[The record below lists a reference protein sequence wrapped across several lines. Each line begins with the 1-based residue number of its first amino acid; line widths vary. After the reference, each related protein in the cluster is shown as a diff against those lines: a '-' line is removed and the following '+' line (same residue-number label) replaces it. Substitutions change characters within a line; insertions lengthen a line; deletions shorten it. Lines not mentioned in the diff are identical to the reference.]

1 MLAVVVALAF
11 AIGGID
17 AFDKA
22 IQEQNS
28 WYQAQQK

>member
-11 AIGGID
+11 ILGGHD

-22 IQEQNS
+22 IQEQNA